1 MNVKQILTIFVIS
14 LLIFLS
20 SCNSMKRQIDTYQ
33 EKIGKKGDDYSLSY
47 YKAKRAS
54 VKSILNIKIFEGD
67 GSLSTSDLYL
77 HINGVPI
84 ISNYKEANFYLSPNR
99 KYDVQVT
106 TFSGYKGVYIN
117 NIKMKEKDSVVLNVY
132 LKEPALIFCEKHKMK
147 KGYTRRGK
155 IARHPHL
162 R

>member
-1 MNVKQILTIFVIS
+1 MNAKQILTIFVIS

-132 LKEPALIFCEKHKMK
+132 LKEPALIFCE
-147 KGYTRRGK
+147 
-155 IARHPHL
+155 
-162 R
+162 

>member
-1 MNVKQILTIFVIS
+1 MRAKQILTIFVIS
-14 LLIFLS
+14 LLILFS
-20 SCNSMKRQIDTYQ
+20 SCNSMKRQIDPYQ

-47 YKAKRAS
+47 YKSKRAL

-67 GSLSTSDLYL
+67 GSLSTSNLYL
-77 HINGVPI
+77 HINGLPI
-84 ISNYKEANFYLSPNR
+84 ISNYKEANFYLLPNR

-132 LKEPALIFCEKHKMK
+132 LKEPALIFCE
-147 KGYTRRGK
+147 
-155 IARHPHL
+155 
-162 R
+162 

>member
-1 MNVKQILTIFVIS
+1 MNAKQILTIFVIS
-14 LLIFLS
+14 LLILFS
-20 SCNSMKRQIDTYQ
+20 SCNSMKRQIDPYQ

-47 YKAKRAS
+47 YKSKRAL

-67 GSLSTSDLYL
+67 GSLSTSNLYL
-77 HINGVPI
+77 HINGLPI
-84 ISNYKEANFYLSPNR
+84 ISNYKEANFYLLPNR

-132 LKEPALIFCEKHKMK
+132 LKEPALIFCE
-147 KGYTRRGK
+147 
-155 IARHPHL
+155 
-162 R
+162 

>member
-1 MNVKQILTIFVIS
+1 MNAKQIITIFVIS
-14 LLIFLS
+14 LLILFS
-20 SCNSMKRQIDTYQ
+20 SCNSMKRQIDPYQ

-47 YKAKRAS
+47 YKSKRAL

-67 GSLSTSDLYL
+67 GSLSTSNLYL
-77 HINGVPI
+77 HINGLPI
-84 ISNYKEANFYLSPNR
+84 ISNYKEANFYLLPNR

-132 LKEPALIFCEKHKMK
+132 LKEPALIFCE
-147 KGYTRRGK
+147 
-155 IARHPHL
+155 
-162 R
+162 

>member
-1 MNVKQILTIFVIS
+1 MNAKQILTIFVIS
-14 LLIFLS
+14 LLIFRS
-20 SCNSMKRQIDTYQ
+20 SCNSMKRQIDPYQ

-47 YKAKRAS
+47 YKSKRAL

-67 GSLSTSDLYL
+67 GSLSTSNLYL
-77 HINGVPI
+77 HINGLPI
-84 ISNYKEANFYLSPNR
+84 ISNYKEANFYLLPNR

-132 LKEPALIFCEKHKMK
+132 LKEPALIFCE
-147 KGYTRRGK
+147 
-155 IARHPHL
+155 
-162 R
+162 

>member
-20 SCNSMKRQIDTYQ
+20 SCNSMKRQMDTYQ
-33 EKIGKKGDDYSLSY
+33 EKIGKKDDDYSLSY
-47 YKAKRAS
+47 YKTKRAL

-84 ISNYKEANFYLSPNR
+84 ISNYKEANFYLSPNK

-132 LKEPALIFCEKHKMK
+132 LKEPALIFCE
-147 KGYTRRGK
+147 
-155 IARHPHL
+155 
-162 R
+162 

>member
-1 MNVKQILTIFVIS
+1 MRAKQILTIFVIS
-14 LLIFLS
+14 LLILFS
-20 SCNSMKRQIDTYQ
+20 SCNSMKRQIDPYQ

-47 YKAKRAS
+47 YKSKRAS

-84 ISNYKEANFYLSPNR
+84 ISNYKENFYLLPNR

-117 NIKMKEKDSVVLNVY
+117 NIKMKEKGSVVLNVY
-132 LKEPALIFCEKHKMK
+132 LKEPALIFCE
-147 KGYTRRGK
+147 
-155 IARHPHL
+155 
-162 R
+162 

>member
-14 LLIFLS
+14 LLILFS
-20 SCNSMKRQIDTYQ
+20 SCNSMKRQIDPYQ

-47 YKAKRAS
+47 YKSKRAL

-67 GSLSTSDLYL
+67 GSLSTSNLYL
-77 HINGVPI
+77 HINGLPI
-84 ISNYKEANFYLSPNR
+84 ISNYKEANFYLLPNR

-132 LKEPALIFCEKHKMK
+132 LKEPALIFCE
-147 KGYTRRGK
+147 
-155 IARHPHL
+155 
-162 R
+162 

>member
-20 SCNSMKRQIDTYQ
+20 SCNSMKRQMDTYQ
-33 EKIGKKGDDYSLSY
+33 EKIGKKDDDYSLSY
-47 YKAKRAS
+47 YKTIRAL

-67 GSLSTSDLYL
+67 GSLSTSNLYL
-77 HINGVPI
+77 HINGLPI
-84 ISNYKEANFYLSPNR
+84 ISNYKEANFYLLPNR

-132 LKEPALIFCEKHKMK
+132 LKEPALIFCE
-147 KGYTRRGK
+147 
-155 IARHPHL
+155 
-162 R
+162 

>member
-1 MNVKQILTIFVIS
+1 MSAKQILTIFVIS
-14 LLIFLS
+14 LLILFS
-20 SCNSMKRQIDTYQ
+20 SCNSMKRQIDPYQ

-47 YKAKRAS
+47 YKSKRAA

-67 GSLSTSDLYL
+67 GSLSTSNLYL
-77 HINGVPI
+77 HINGLPI
-84 ISNYKEANFYLSPNR
+84 ISNYKENFYLLPNR

-132 LKEPALIFCEKHKMK
+132 LKEPALIFCE
-147 KGYTRRGK
+147 
-155 IARHPHL
+155 
-162 R
+162 

>member
-1 MNVKQILTIFVIS
+1 MNVKQFLIIFVIS

-84 ISNYKEANFYLSPNR
+84 ISNYKEANFYLSPNK

-117 NIKMKEKDSVVLNVY
+117 NIKVKEKDSVVLNVY
-132 LKEPALIFCEKHKMK
+132 LKEPALIFCE
-147 KGYTRRGK
+147 
-155 IARHPHL
+155 
-162 R
+162 

>member
-14 LLIFLS
+14 LLILFS
-20 SCNSMKRQIDTYQ
+20 SCNSMKRQIDPYQ

-47 YKAKRAS
+47 YKSKRAS

-67 GSLSTSDLYL
+67 GSLSTSNLYL
-77 HINGVPI
+77 HINGLPI
-84 ISNYKEANFYLSPNR
+84 ISNYKEANFYLLPNR

-132 LKEPALIFCEKHKMK
+132 LKDPALIFCE
-147 KGYTRRGK
+147 
-155 IARHPHL
+155 
-162 R
+162 

>member
-1 MNVKQILTIFVIS
+1 MRAKQILTIFVIS
-14 LLIFLS
+14 LLILFS
-20 SCNSMKRQIDTYQ
+20 SCNSMKRQIDPYQ

-67 GSLSTSDLYL
+67 GSLSTSNLYL
-77 HINGVPI
+77 HINGLPI
-84 ISNYKEANFYLSPNR
+84 ISNYKEANFYLLPNR

-132 LKEPALIFCEKHKMK
+132 LKEPALIFCE
-147 KGYTRRGK
+147 
-155 IARHPHL
+155 
-162 R
+162 

>member
-1 MNVKQILTIFVIS
+1 MSAKQIITIFVIS
-14 LLIFLS
+14 LLILFS
-20 SCNSMKRQIDTYQ
+20 SCNSMKRQIDPYQ

-47 YKAKRAS
+47 YKSKRAL

-67 GSLSTSDLYL
+67 GSLSTSNLYL
-77 HINGVPI
+77 HINGLPI
-84 ISNYKEANFYLSPNR
+84 ISNYKEANFYLLPNR

-132 LKEPALIFCEKHKMK
+132 LKEPALIFCE
-147 KGYTRRGK
+147 
-155 IARHPHL
+155 
-162 R
+162 

>member
-1 MNVKQILTIFVIS
+1 MRAKQILTIFVIS
-14 LLIFLS
+14 LLILFS
-20 SCNSMKRQIDTYQ
+20 SCNSMKRQIDPYQ

-47 YKAKRAS
+47 YKSKRAL

-67 GSLSTSDLYL
+67 GSLSTSNLYL
-77 HINGVPI
+77 HINGLPI
-84 ISNYKEANFYLSPNR
+84 ISNYKENFYLLPNR

-132 LKEPALIFCEKHKMK
+132 LKEPALIFCE
-147 KGYTRRGK
+147 
-155 IARHPHL
+155 
-162 R
+162 

>member
-1 MNVKQILTIFVIS
+1 MRAKQILTIFVIS
-14 LLIFLS
+14 LLILFS
-20 SCNSMKRQIDTYQ
+20 SCNSMKRQIDPYQ

-47 YKAKRAS
+47 YKSKRAA

-67 GSLSTSDLYL
+67 GSLSTSNLYL
-77 HINGVPI
+77 HINGLPI
-84 ISNYKEANFYLSPNR
+84 ISNYKENFYLLPNR

-132 LKEPALIFCEKHKMK
+132 LKEPALIFCE
-147 KGYTRRGK
+147 
-155 IARHPHL
+155 
-162 R
+162 

>member
-1 MNVKQILTIFVIS
+1 MSAKQIITIFVIS
-14 LLIFLS
+14 LLLFS

-47 YKAKRAS
+47 YKSKRAP

-67 GSLSTSDLYL
+67 GSLSTSNLYL
-77 HINGVPI
+77 HINGLPI
-84 ISNYKEANFYLSPNR
+84 ISNYKEANFYLLPNR

-132 LKEPALIFCEKHKMK
+132 LKEPALIFCE
-147 KGYTRRGK
+147 
-155 IARHPHL
+155 
-162 R
+162 

>member
-1 MNVKQILTIFVIS
+1 MSAKQIITIFVIS
-14 LLIFLS
+14 LLILFS

-47 YKAKRAS
+47 YKAKRAA

-84 ISNYKEANFYLSPNR
+84 ISNYKDANFYLFPNR
-99 KYDVQVT
+99 KYDVQIT
-106 TFSGYKGVYIN
+106 TFSGYKGLYIN
-117 NIKMKEKDSVVLNVY
+117 NIKLKEKDSVVLNVY
-132 LKEPALIFCEKHKMK
+132 LKEPALIFCE
-147 KGYTRRGK
+147 
-155 IARHPHL
+155 
-162 R
+162 

>member
-1 MNVKQILTIFVIS
+1 
-14 LLIFLS
+14 
-20 SCNSMKRQIDTYQ
+20 MKRQIDTYQ

-47 YKAKRAS
+47 YKSKRAS

-67 GSLSTSDLYL
+67 GSLSTSNLYL
-77 HINGVPI
+77 HINGLPI
-84 ISNYKEANFYLSPNR
+84 ISNYKENFYLLPNR

-132 LKEPALIFCEKHKMK
+132 LKEPALIFCE
-147 KGYTRRGK
+147 
-155 IARHPHL
+155 
-162 R
+162 

>member
-1 MNVKQILTIFVIS
+1 MSAKQIITIFVIS
-14 LLIFLS
+14 LLILFS

-132 LKEPALIFCEKHKMK
+132 LKEPALIFCE
-147 KGYTRRGK
+147 
-155 IARHPHL
+155 
-162 R
+162 

>member
-1 MNVKQILTIFVIS
+1 MSAKQIITIFVIS
-14 LLIFLS
+14 LLILFS

-47 YKAKRAS
+47 YKSKRAL

-67 GSLSTSDLYL
+67 GSLSTSNLYL
-77 HINGVPI
+77 HINGLPI
-84 ISNYKEANFYLSPNR
+84 ISNYKEANFYLLPNR

-132 LKEPALIFCEKHKMK
+132 LKEPALIFCE
-147 KGYTRRGK
+147 
-155 IARHPHL
+155 
-162 R
+162 

>member
-20 SCNSMKRQIDTYQ
+20 SCNSMKRQMDTYQ
-33 EKIGKKGDDYSLSY
+33 EKIGKKDDDYSLSY
-47 YKAKRAS
+47 YKTKRAL

-84 ISNYKEANFYLSPNR
+84 ISNYKDANFYLSPNK

-132 LKEPALIFCEKHKMK
+132 LKEPALIFCE
-147 KGYTRRGK
+147 
-155 IARHPHL
+155 
-162 R
+162 

>member
-20 SCNSMKRQIDTYQ
+20 SCNSMKRQMDTYQ
-33 EKIGKKGDDYSLSY
+33 EKISKKGDDYSLSY

-54 VKSILNIKIFEGD
+54 VKSTLNIKIFEGD
-67 GSLSTSDLYL
+67 GSLSTSNLYL
-77 HINGVPI
+77 HINGVSI
-84 ISNYKEANFYLSPNR
+84 ISNYKEANFYLFPNR

-132 LKEPALIFCEKHKMK
+132 LKEPALIFCE
-147 KGYTRRGK
+147 
-155 IARHPHL
+155 
-162 R
+162 

>member
-14 LLIFLS
+14 LLILFS
-20 SCNSMKRQIDTYQ
+20 SCNSMKRQIDPYQ

-47 YKAKRAS
+47 YKSKRAL

-67 GSLSTSDLYL
+67 GSLSTSNLYL
-77 HINGVPI
+77 HINGLPI
-84 ISNYKEANFYLSPNR
+84 ISNYKENFYLLPNR

-132 LKEPALIFCEKHKMK
+132 LKEPALIFCE
-147 KGYTRRGK
+147 
-155 IARHPHL
+155 
-162 R
+162 